1 MFKINSIN
9 FRLKEIRDKERLSQ
23 ASFGKRLKISQS
35 QIASY
40 ETGYRNITDRTIK
53 DVCREFNINEDWLL
67 TGEGDMYNNQKT
79 DEEFAFLMGNIAAT
93 DNPQLKTLINV
104 LSQIDNEEDLDLILN
119 LCKRLAADKED

>member
-104 LSQIDNEEDLDLILN
+104 LSQINNEEDLDLILN